1 MKVSIAQT
9 KPIKGNIEKNLE
21 NHLKFIEKAT
31 QKQADIIVFPE
42 LSLTGYEPNLSRELA
57 TNKKDKRFEIFQEV
71 SDTKKITIC
80 VGVPT
85 KDKGNIFI
93 TMLIFR
99 PDSEIIQYSKQHL
112 YETETEFFTAGNNP
126 IVLPF
131 DEKNIVAPAIC
142 FETSVEE
149 HAQNA
154 HQKNA
159 NIYIAS
165 VLNSVNGIDKDLNR
179 ISNIAKKYNMTAF
192 MSNFSGQSGG
202 YECAGKSAIWNNTG
216 EIIAQLG
223 GNEEAILVYNT
234 ETGEIIKKNISY

>member
-112 YETETEFFTAGNNP
+112 Y
-126 IVLPF
+126 
-131 DEKNIVAPAIC
+131 
-142 FETSVEE
+142 
-149 HAQNA
+149 
-154 HQKNA
+154 
-159 NIYIAS
+159 
-165 VLNSVNGIDKDLNR
+165 
-179 ISNIAKKYNMTAF
+179 
-192 MSNFSGQSGG
+192 
-202 YECAGKSAIWNNTG
+202 
-216 EIIAQLG
+216 
-223 GNEEAILVYNT
+223 
-234 ETGEIIKKNISY
+234 